1 MEFLLRLSGL
11 RIQHSDVADDAGL
24 IPGLAQWVKDPGLWQ
39 AAAWV
44 PDVVRSGV
52 AVAVVSASSCS
63 SDLTPS
69 LGTSKCHRCSCKKK
83 KKKNALLLNV

>member
-52 AVAVVSASSCS
+52 AVAVV
-63 SDLTPS
+63 
-69 LGTSKCHRCSCKKK
+69 
-83 KKKNALLLNV
+83 